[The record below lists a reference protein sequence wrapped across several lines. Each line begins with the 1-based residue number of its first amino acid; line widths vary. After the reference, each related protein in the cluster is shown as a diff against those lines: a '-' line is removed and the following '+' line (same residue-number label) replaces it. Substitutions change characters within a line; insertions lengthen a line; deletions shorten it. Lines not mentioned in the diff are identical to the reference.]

1 MSTAG
6 FELERA
12 FWARGLG
19 AVAGVDEAGRGA
31 WAGPVVVAVVVLPD
45 LVDLPYRDS
54 KTLVP
59 AVRERLAEHV
69 RACARAWAVAEADAR
84 EVDALGPLRATHV
97 AAHRAI
103 ARLNLVPDA
112 FVTDFLE
119 LRFESGPV
127 PLVAPPRADAT
138 SLSVAA
144 ASILAKTH
152 RDARM
157 RAAAN
162 DFPDYGFERHK
173 GYGAP
178 SHRQALHAHGPCP
191 LHRQSYRPVALCAP
205 PLLGGTA

>member
-1 MSTAG
+1 MSAAG
-6 FELERA
+6 FALERA
-12 FWARGLG
+12 FWVRGLH

-31 WAGPVVVAVVVLPD
+31 WAGPVVAAAVVLPD
-45 LVDLPYRDS
+45 AADLPYRDS
-54 KTLVP
+54 KVLTP
-59 AVRERLAEHV
+59 TTRERLAAHV
-69 RACARAWAVAEADAR
+69 RTVARAWAVGEADAA

-103 ARLNLVPDA
+103 AGLGFVPDA
-112 FVTDFLE
+112 YVTDFLK
-119 LRFESGPV
+119 LGFEGGEV

-157 RAAAN
+157 RAAATE
-162 DFPDYGFERHK
+162 FPAYGFERHK

-178 SHRQALHAHGPCP
+178 AHRAALRAHGPCP
-191 LHRQSYRPVALCAP
+191 LHRRSYRPVALCAP
-205 PLLGGTA
+205 PLMGGTA